1 MLMKPIFYTTLL
13 SLLFTI
19 SLMAQSAFITKWKT
33 TADGETITIPTALGE
48 IYNYTVDW
56 GDGRSSTGHTGNATH
71 TYAAPGTHIVKITG
85 NFPRIYFDNSD
96 DNKDKII
103 EVTQWGT
110 QVWKSMERAF
120 YGCSKLNVTAADAPN
135 LSQVRS
141 MFAMFS
147 SATAFNGDLSS
158 WDLSN
163 VTNMSFMFN
172 YATAFNRDLSNW
184 KVGSVTNM
192 SYMFRG
198 ARAFDKNLSSWD
210 VSSVTNM
217 ESMFQDATAFS
228 ADINNWDVS
237 SVTTMAGMF
246 RDATT
251 FNRDLSNWD
260 VSKVVKMENMFA
272 NVTLSTAHYDAM
284 LDAWSKQA
292 VQPNVTLDAGGSKY
306 CGNGEAGRTKLT
318 SAPNNWSIT
327 DSGKDSTTNCGTL
340 SVVAH
345 DAAPWQLSPNP
356 TSGVLH
362 ISGTMPVEK
371 ATVHT
376 LTGQQ
381 PLRVSGNNVLS
392 LESMRPG
399 LYLVKLIN
407 QDKTQVFKIIK
418 E

>member
-1 MLMKPIFYTTLL
+1 M
-13 SLLFTI
+13 
-19 SLMAQSAFITKWKT
+19 
-33 TADGETITIPTALGE
+33 GE

-103 EVTQWGT
+103 EIRQWGT
-110 QVWKSMERAF
+110 QAWSSMEAAF
-120 YGCSKLNVTAADAPN
+120 AGCSKLNMTATDAPN
-135 LSQVRS
+135 LSQVRNMYA
-141 MFAMFS
+141 MFAD
-147 SATAFNGDLSS
+147 ATAFNGDLSN
-158 WDLSN
+158 WDVSS
-163 VTNMSFMFN
+163 VTNMNTMFAN
-172 YATAFNRDLSNW
+172 TIAFNEDLSNW
-184 KVGSVTNM
+184 N
-192 SYMFRG
+192 
-198 ARAFDKNLSSWD
+198 

-217 ESMFQDATAFS
+217 ESMFQDATAFN

-246 RDATT
+246 RDATN

-327 DSGKDSTTNCGTL
+327 DGGKDSTTNCGTL

-381 PLRVSGNNVLS
+381 LLRVSGNNVLS